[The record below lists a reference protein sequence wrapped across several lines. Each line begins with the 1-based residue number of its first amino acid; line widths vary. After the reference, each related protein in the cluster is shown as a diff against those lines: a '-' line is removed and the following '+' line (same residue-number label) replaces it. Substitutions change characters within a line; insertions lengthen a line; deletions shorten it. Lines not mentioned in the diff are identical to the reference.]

1 MISRRASDRKVESG
15 FRIVPMLNQSAGSS
29 FVRPDGR
36 TAIQSRSI
44 VDMTHF

>member
-1 MISRRASDRKVESG
+1 VEAG
-15 FRIVPMLNQSAGSS
+15 FGLFPMLNQSAGSS